1 MYVKCVWL
9 SVEAGRRSRSP
20 LNWRY
25 RWLGAARDGC
35 CALNLCSLEEHYVF
49 LTAESSLQPPVVE
62 ADTPAPARV
71 FSPNQLSQFSMKSL
85 SVKEEQYLPDQNPCT
100 DLCQS
105 DRSCPAGQKCYSTA
119 VIRPTKQTSW
129 GMLSQGARSQR
140 VRWPCLS
147 DG

>member
-1 MYVKCVWL
+1 MYVKCVWV

-62 ADTPAPARV
+62 ADTPPPPPV
-71 FSPNQLSQFSMKSL
+71 SL
-85 SVKEEQYLPDQNPCT
+85 VLTNYLN
-100 DLCQS
+100 L
-105 DRSCPAGQKCYSTA
+105 
-119 VIRPTKQTSW
+119 V
-129 GMLSQGARSQR
+129 
-140 VRWPCLS
+140 
-147 DG
+147 